1 MKLCKCLCYCYKCV
15 SFTAMPP
22 TAKVFLFSVG
32 QSAKVQCDGK
42 HGGSYLWKEHDF
54 KIILP
59 PGCTDETITM
69 TLEAYLPSSTQKN
82 SLVSAVFNAHT
93 NVRAFKKPVTI
104 CFPHCAVIKSE
115 EDKENLF
122 FLILHNESYEFK
134 KGCFENSFG
143 SIELT
148 EFSKLSISYL
158 TSSFS
163 ICPTPLTTPFTSQ
176 GKQFIEISA
185 NLEQE
190 PNPESISK
198 RYLDLLIL
206 PQCYNE
212 MHHWHGSYCIIPNIS
227 TFLQVHMYVI

>member
-1 MKLCKCLCYCYKCV
+1 MQVFILYI

-22 TAKVFLFSVG
+22 TVKVFLFPVG
-32 QSAKVQCDGK
+32 QSENVQCDGK

-59 PGCTDETITM
+59 PGCADETITI

-82 SLVSAVFNAHT
+82 CLVSAVFNVHT
-93 NVRAFKKPVTI
+93 NIRTFKKPVTI
-104 CFPHCAVIKSE
+104 CFPHCAFIQSE
-115 EDKENLF
+115 EDKEKLF

-134 KGCFENSFG
+134 KGCIENSYG
-143 SIELT
+143 SIELI
-148 EFSKLSISYL
+148 EFSKLSITYL

-163 ICPTPLTTPFTSQ
+163 ICPTPLTSRFTSQ
-176 GKQFIEISA
+176 GKEFIEISA
-185 NLEQE
+185 NLEEE
-190 PNPESISK
+190 PNIENIAK

-206 PQCYNE
+206 PKSYNE

-227 TFLQVHMYVI
+227 TFLQVCNLIIYM

>member
-15 SFTAMPP
+15 SFTAMSP

-42 HGGSYLWKEHDF
+42 HGGSYLWKDHDF

-93 NVRAFKKPVTI
+93 NVRTFKKLVTI

-134 KGCFENSFG
+134 KAALK
-143 SIELT
+143 IHLDP
-148 EFSKLSISYL
+148 LSLLSL
-158 TSSFS
+158 V
-163 ICPTPLTTPFTSQ
+163 
-176 GKQFIEISA
+176 
-185 NLEQE
+185 NLA
-190 PNPESISK
+190 
-198 RYLDLLIL
+198 L
-206 PQCYNE
+206 
-212 MHHWHGSYCIIPNIS
+212 
-227 TFLQVHMYVI
+227 VI